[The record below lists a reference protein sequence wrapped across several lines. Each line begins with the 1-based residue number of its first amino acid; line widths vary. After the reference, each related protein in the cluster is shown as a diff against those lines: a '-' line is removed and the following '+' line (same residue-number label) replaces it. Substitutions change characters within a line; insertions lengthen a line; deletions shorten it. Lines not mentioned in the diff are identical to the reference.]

1 MYVEVQEQEGIGTNA
16 GKYVIISFRRVGRSV
31 RSDKIIEESKKM
43 KTIIKNAHVISPG
56 VDLEGATI
64 VIENKKIK
72 SVGKKPVSE
81 KGADTV
87 VDAKGNYVMSGF
99 IDVHTH
105 GALTY
110 DFCDPDPKAIFEF
123 AKAKLEEGVTSV
135 LPTTLT
141 VSHDEL
147 VTAAKNLKAYADA
160 GMPYA
165 KTPGIHLEGPF
176 INVKCCGAQNP
187 EYVRKPDIKE
197 VKAISK
203 IFPVK
208 LISYAVETEGGA
220 KFAADCFKMGVV
232 PSCGHTGAK
241 LKDLM
246 PAYAKGLRH
255 MTHFCNQMTPLHH
268 REIGMVGAGFLI
280 EDLNTEVICD
290 RIHLCDDMLRLIFK
304 RRNLAHVQMIT
315 DSLRCSH
322 CKDGY
327 AFTMGGLEVKLENG
341 EARLVKGG
349 NLAGSTL
356 WMGNALKNVH
366 DVTGIPLKD
375 LVRTTSWN
383 QAIEL
388 GWGDELGKV
397 EKGYTADLVVIN
409 KKTWKPATVLID
421 GEPKI

>member
-1 MYVEVQEQEGIGTNA
+1 MKRT
-16 GKYVIISFRRVGRSV
+16 VIV
-31 RSDKIIEESKKM
+31 
-43 KTIIKNAHVISPG
+43 NAHVISPG
-56 VDLEGATI
+56 VDVDGATI
-64 VIENKKIK
+64 VLEGKKIK
-72 SVGKKPVSE
+72 LVAAKKTAA
-81 KGADTV
+81 KADKDTTV
-87 VDAKGNYVMSGF
+87 VDVGGQYVMPGF

-110 DFCDPDPKAIFEF
+110 DFCDADEKAIFEV
-123 AKAKLEEGVTSV
+123 ARGKLQEGVTTF

-141 VSHDEL
+141 VSHGEL
-147 VTAAKNLKAYADA
+147 IAAAKNAKKYADV

-165 KTPGIHLEGPF
+165 KAPGIHLEGPF

-187 EYVRKPDIKE
+187 KYVRKPSVKE
-197 VKAISK
+197 LKEIAKVY
-203 IFPVK
+203 PVK
-208 LISYAVETEGGA
+208 QISYAVEAEGGA
-220 KFAADCFKMGVV
+220 KFAKECIKLGVV

-241 LKDLM
+241 MKDLM
-246 PAYAKGLRH
+246 PAYKNGLRH

-280 EDLNTEVICD
+280 DDLNTEVICD
-290 RIHLCDDMLRLIFK
+290 RIHLCDDMLRLIFT
-304 RRNLAHVQMIT
+304 RRDLAHVQMIT

-327 AFTMGGLEVKLENG
+327 EFLMGGIKVKLQNG
-341 EARLVKGG
+341 EARLEAG

-356 WMGNALKNVH
+356 WMGNGLKNVH

-375 LVRTTSWN
+375 LVRCTSWN

-388 GWGDELGKV
+388 GWGKTLGKV

-409 KKTWKPATVLID
+409 PRSWRPSAVFVD
-421 GEPKI
+421 GEQRI

>member
-1 MYVEVQEQEGIGTNA
+1 
-16 GKYVIISFRRVGRSV
+16 
-31 RSDKIIEESKKM
+31 M
-43 KTIIKNAHVISPG
+43 KRTIIANAHVISPG
-56 VDLEGATI
+56 VDIEGAT
-64 VIENKKIK
+64 VVVENGKIK
-72 SVGKKPVSE
+72 SVSKKAPASLR
-81 KGADTV
+81 ADKNTTI
-87 VDAKGNYVMSGF
+87 VDATGQYLMPGF

-105 GALTY
+105 GSLGY
-110 DFCDPDPKAIFEF
+110 DFCDADPKAIFEF
-123 AKAKLEEGVTSV
+123 TKAKLQEGVTTV

-141 VSHDEL
+141 VSHEEL
-147 VTAAKNLKAYADA
+147 VAAAKNAKAYADA
-160 GMPYA
+160 GMPYS
-165 KTPGIHLEGPF
+165 KVPGIHLEGPF

-187 EYVRKPDIKE
+187 KFVRKPEIKE
-197 VKAISK
+197 VKEISK
-203 IFPVK
+203 VYPVK

-220 KFAADCFKMGVV
+220 KFAKDCIKMGVV

-246 PAYAKGLRH
+246 PAYKNGLRH

-290 RIHLCDDMLRLIFK
+290 KIHLCPDMLKLIFT
-304 RRNLAHVQMIT
+304 RRSLAHIQMIT

-327 AFTMGGLEVKLENG
+327 AFEMGGLKVLLKGG
-341 EARLVKGG
+341 EARLVEGG

-356 WMGNALKNVH
+356 WMGMGLKNVH

-388 GWGDELGKV
+388 GWGKQLGKV
-397 EKGYTADLVVIN
+397 EKGFIADLVIVN
-409 KKTWKPATVLID
+409 PRSWKPSAVFID
-421 GEPKI
+421 GEQRI

>member
-1 MYVEVQEQEGIGTNA
+1 MQ
-16 GKYVIISFRRVGRSV
+16 
-31 RSDKIIEESKKM
+31 

-56 VDLEGATI
+56 VDVENATVVVEGGRIARVTTAK
-64 VIENKKIK
+64 VL
-72 SVGKKPVSE
+72 E
-81 KGADTV
+81 KGAKAV
-87 VDAKGNYVMSGF
+87 YDAKGHYLMPGF

-110 DFCDPDPKAIFEF
+110 DFCDADPKAIFEI
-123 AKAKLEEGVTSV
+123 ARGKLEEGVTSF

-147 VTAAKNLKAYADA
+147 ATAAKNLKAYADA

-187 EYVRKPDIKE
+187 EYVRKPDIAK
-197 VKAISK
+197 VKAIAK
-203 IFPVK
+203 IFPVRQ
-208 LISYAVETEGGA
+208 ISYAVETEGGA
-220 KFAADCFKMGVV
+220 AFAKQCFKIGVV

-241 LKDLM
+241 LADLM
-246 PAYAKGLRH
+246 KAYKNGLRH

-268 REIGMVGAGFLI
+268 REIGMVGAGFLV

-290 RIHLCDDMLRLIFK
+290 KIHLCPDMLKLIFT
-304 RRNLAHVQMIT
+304 RRSLAHIQMIT

-356 WMGNALKNVH
+356 WMGMGLKNVH
-366 DVTGIPLKD
+366 EVTGIPLKD

-383 QAIEL
+383 QAIEQ
-388 GWGDELGKV
+388 GWGNDLGKV
-397 EKGYTADLVVIN
+397 EKGFVADLVAIN
-409 KKTWKPATVLID
+409 PRSWKPSAVFVD
-421 GEPKI
+421 GERKI

>member
-1 MYVEVQEQEGIGTNA
+1 ME
-16 GKYVIISFRRVGRSV
+16 
-31 RSDKIIEESKKM
+31 

-56 VDLEGATI
+56 VDLDGATI
-64 VIENKKIK
+64 VIEGKTIK
-72 SVGKKPVSE
+72 SVGTKAVSG
-81 KGADTV
+81 KGAGTV
-87 VDAKGNYVMSGF
+87 VDVKGQYVMPGF

-110 DFCDPDPKAIFEF
+110 DFCDENPEAIFKF
-123 AKAKLEEGVTSV
+123 AEGKLAEGVTTF

-141 VSHDEL
+141 VSHGEL
-147 VTAAKNLKAYADA
+147 ETAARNLKAYADA
-160 GMPYA
+160 GMPFA

-187 EYVRKPDIKE
+187 GFVRKPDIKE
-197 VKAISK
+197 VKEIAK
-203 IFPVK
+203 IYPVK

-220 KFAADCFKMGVV
+220 KFAKECFKMGVV

-241 LKDLM
+241 LADLM
-246 PAYAKGLRH
+246 PTYKNGLRH

-290 RIHLCDDMLRLIFK
+290 KIHLCPDMLRLIFT
-304 RRNLAHVQMIT
+304 RRSLEHVQMIT

-327 AFTMGGLEVKLENG
+327 AFSMGGLEVKLENG

-356 WMGNALKNVH
+356 WMGNGLKNVH
-366 DVTGIPLKD
+366 DVTGLPLKD

-388 GWGDELGKV
+388 GWGDTLGKV

-409 KKTWKPATVLID
+409 PRSWKPSAVFVD
-421 GEPKI
+421 GVQKI

>member
-1 MYVEVQEQEGIGTNA
+1 ME
-16 GKYVIISFRRVGRSV
+16 
-31 RSDKIIEESKKM
+31 
-43 KTIIKNAHVISPG
+43 KTIIKNAHVISPD
-56 VDLEGATI
+56 VDIENATI
-64 VIENKKIK
+64 VIEGKTIK
-72 SVGKKPVSE
+72 QVSKKPVSE
-81 KGADTV
+81 KGASTV
-87 VDAKGNYVMSGF
+87 VDVKGQYVMPGF

-105 GALTY
+105 GANTY
-110 DFCDPDPKAIFEF
+110 DFCDADPKAIFEL
-123 AKAKLEEGVTSV
+123 AKGKLAEGVTTF

-141 VSHDEL
+141 VSHEEL
-147 VTAAKNLKAYADA
+147 EVAAKNLKAYADA

-187 EYVRKPDIKE
+187 AYVRKPAIAE
-197 VKAISK
+197 VKAIAK

-208 LISYAVETEGGA
+208 QISYAVETEGGA
-220 KFAADCFKMGVV
+220 KFAKECFKIGVV

-241 LKDLM
+241 FADLKK
-246 PAYAKGLRH
+246 AYKNGLRH

-290 RIHLCDDMLRLIFK
+290 KIHLCPDMLRLIFT
-304 RRNLAHVQMIT
+304 RRSLAHVQMIT

-327 AFTMGGLEVKLENG
+327 AFTMGGLEVKLEHG

-356 WMGNALKNVH
+356 WMGMGLKNVH

-383 QAIEL
+383 QAIEQ
-388 GWGDELGKV
+388 GWGKTLGKV

-409 KKTWKPATVLID
+409 PRSWKPSAVFVD
-421 GEPKI
+421 GEQRI

>member
-1 MYVEVQEQEGIGTNA
+1 
-16 GKYVIISFRRVGRSV
+16 
-31 RSDKIIEESKKM
+31 M
-43 KTIIKNAHVISPG
+43 KTIIINAHVISPDL
-56 VDLEGATI
+56 DLENAVVT
-64 VIENKKIK
+64 IENGKIK
-72 SVGKKPVSE
+72 SVTKAGKTAPKATKDTTIVDV
-81 KGADTV
+81 KGQ
-87 VDAKGNYVMSGF
+87 YVMPGF

-105 GALTY
+105 GANTF
-110 DFCDPDPKAIFEF
+110 DFCDADPQAIFRLAEG
-123 AKAKLEEGVTSV
+123 KLQEGVTSF

-141 VSHDEL
+141 VSHEEL
-147 VTAAKNLKAYADA
+147 MTSAKNAKNYVDA
-160 GMPYA
+160 GAPYA
-165 KTPGIHLEGPF
+165 KIPGIHLEGPF

-187 EYVRKPDIKE
+187 AFVRKPSVAE
-197 VKAISK
+197 VKEIAK
-203 IFPVK
+203 VYPVK
-208 LISYAVETEGGA
+208 MISYAVEAEGGA
-220 KFAADCFKMGVV
+220 KFAKDMLKMGVV
-232 PSCGHTGAK
+232 PSVGHTGAK

-246 PAYAKGLRH
+246 GAYKNGLRH

-290 RIHLCDDMLRLIFK
+290 KIHLCPDMLKLVFT

-327 AFTMGGLEVKLENG
+327 AFTMGGLEVKLEKG
-341 EARLVKGG
+341 EARLVQGG

-356 WMGNALKNVH
+356 WMGNGLKNVH
-366 DVTGIPLKD
+366 DVTGIALKD

-388 GWGDELGKV
+388 GMGDTLGKV

-409 KKTWKPATVLID
+409 PKSWKPTAVFVD
-421 GEPKI
+421 GEQKI

>member
-1 MYVEVQEQEGIGTNA
+1 
-16 GKYVIISFRRVGRSV
+16 
-31 RSDKIIEESKKM
+31 M
-43 KTIIKNAHVISPG
+43 KTVIVNAHVISPG
-56 VDLEGATI
+56 VDIEGAT
-64 VIENKKIK
+64 VVLEGGKIR
-72 SVGKKPVSE
+72 SVAPGGKAAVK
-81 KGADTV
+81 ADKNTTV
-87 VDAKGNYVMSGF
+87 VDVKGQYLMPGF

-105 GALTY
+105 GAQTF
-110 DFCDPDPKAIFEF
+110 DFCDADPQAIFRLAEG
-123 AKAKLEEGVTSV
+123 KLQEGVTTF

-141 VSHDEL
+141 VSHEEL
-147 VTAAKNLKAYADA
+147 MTCARNARNYVDSGA
-160 GMPYA
+160 PYA
-165 KTPGIHLEGPF
+165 KVPGIHLEGPF

-187 EYVRKPDIKE
+187 AFVRKPDVKE
-197 VKAISK
+197 VKEIHK
-203 IFPVK
+203 VFPVRQ
-208 LISYAVETEGGA
+208 ISYAVEAEGGA
-220 KFAADCFKMGVV
+220 AFAKAMLKLGVV

-246 PAYAKGLRH
+246 GAYKNGLRH

-290 RIHLCDDMLRLIFK
+290 KIHLCPDMLKLIFT

-327 AFTMGGLEVKLENG
+327 SFTMGGLDVRLENG

-356 WMGNALKNVH
+356 WMGMGLKNVH

-383 QAIEL
+383 QAIEQ
-388 GWGDELGKV
+388 GWGDTLGKV
-397 EKGYTADLVVIN
+397 EKGYVADLVVIN
-409 KKTWKPATVLID
+409 PKTWKPVAVFVD
-421 GEPKI
+421 GEQRI